1 MKKYVTLLLS
11 LILLLTLFS
20 CQKGENTPTTPT
32 DGTTPVLQ
40 GITDPA
46 GTTPESTGTTTAP
59 EDETKPPVN
68 DNIDVEDVETDPF
81 QYYYSIIEAYRAA
94 VLRFDLIDA
103 DDETLA
109 KELELETVYFAEPF
123 RKILEAAY
131 AFYPYGDKDE
141 KTPAVERLR
150 YFVYNDRCD
159 LNDDGLYELVLMTED
174 YRVLAIYSHIRT
186 PHQNMWGDTIW
197 RDYAVLMDTFT
208 PEEGCWID
216 SEGRIHVNALFSD
229 SLYQSHAVYEIAQG
243 GARLNLIVQ
252 YGQSNNELIKIE
264 NGERVKIG
272 QAEFDALDEQYG
284 SYLDPD
290 ERAEATR
297 AQAGLKP
304 RALFN
309 RSQICVP
316 EAMYRPVLN
325 GDKPVLVAETGKYV
339 YLKDYVPANANVSL
353 AKCETLRYVYY
364 YVGEKDN
371 LDVAIDCGSAKLNLT
386 YENGTVILT
395 SLADEIWE
403 EIERWD
409 LYYLYDICALSA
421 PWREAVLTPEEVE
434 AIANNVWGIRDGD
447 RDGAAGKLY
456 IHYIDVSEEAD
467 ADGYYL
473 VAMRVE
479 TYRYCSY
486 DDCPET
492 DPNHRHLSDVENYRY
507 MLVHEQTGAYYNDTR
522 ISPEHAK
529 RIAEDYWG
537 IADGTVIHGKGRTFV
552 VRIDVSNDIGYGN
565 DLYSAYLRV
574 ECYST
579 HGFENGYPPLEVK
592 DIDFVYIHRDGGGT
606 YVYPYIEGK

>member
-1 MKKYVTLLLS
+1 MKKYVALLLS
-11 LILLLTLFS
+11 LILLLSLFS
-20 CQKGENTPTTPT
+20 CQKGENTSTAPI
-32 DGTTPVLQ
+32 DGSTPVVQ
-40 GITDPA
+40 GTTDPA

-68 DNIDVEDVETDPF
+68 DNIDVENVETDPF
-81 QYYYSIIEAYRAA
+81 QYYHNIIEAYSTA

-131 AFYPYGDKDE
+131 AFYPYDDRSE
-141 KTPAVERLR
+141 KTPTVERLL
-150 YFVYNDRCD
+150 YYMYDQNSD
-159 LNDDGLYELVLMTED
+159 LNGDGRNELVLMTED
-174 YRVLAIYSHIRT
+174 YRVLAIYSHIQK
-186 PHQNMWGDTIW
+186 PHQTMWGDTVW
-197 RDYAVLMDTFT
+197 LDYAVLMDTFT

-229 SLYQSHAVYEIAQG
+229 SLYQSHAIYEIAQG
-243 GARLNLIVQ
+243 GSRLNLIVQ
-252 YGQSNNELIKIE
+252 YGQSNNEFIKIE

-421 PWREAVLTPEEVE
+421 PWREAVLSPAEVE

-447 RDGAAGKLY
+447 GDGAAGKLY

-467 ADGYYL
+467 EDGYYL

-486 DDCPET
+486 DDCLET

-537 IADGTVIHGKGRTFV
+537 LADGTVIHGKGRTFV
-552 VRIDVSNDIGYGN
+552 VRMEISDGVGYGN

-579 HGFENGYPPLEVK
+579 HGFENGYPSLEVK

>member
-11 LILLLTLFS
+11 LVLLFTLFS

-40 GITDPA
+40 GTTDPM
-46 GTTPESTGTTTAP
+46 GTTLEPTGTTTAP
-59 EDETKPPVN
+59 EDEIEPP
-68 DNIDVEDVETDPF
+68 DYADIETDPF
-81 QYYYSIIEAYRAA
+81 QYYYSIVEAYRAA

-109 KELELETVYFAEPF
+109 KELELETVYFAKSF

-131 AFYPYGDKDE
+131 AFYPYPDKDE
-141 KTPAVERLR
+141 KTPAVERLQ
-150 YFVYNDRCD
+150 YFVYNNRCD
-159 LNDDGLYELVLMTED
+159 LNGDGLYELVLMTED
-174 YRVLAIYSHIRT
+174 YHVLAIYSHIRK
-186 PHQNMWGDTIW
+186 PHQTMWGDTVW
-197 RDYAVLMDTFT
+197 LDYAVLMDTFT

-229 SLYQSHAVYEIAQG
+229 SLYQSHAVYEISQG

-272 QAEFDALDEQYG
+272 QAEFDALNEQYG

-297 AQAGLKP
+297 TQSGLKCYS
-304 RALFN
+304 LF
-309 RSQICVP
+309 SEWQVEIP

-325 GDKPVLVAETGKYV
+325 GEKKVRIGESGEFI
-339 YLKDYVPANANVSL
+339 YLKDYVLTTAGLSL

-364 YVGEKDN
+364 YAEERDL
-371 LDVAIDCGSAKLNLT
+371 LDVAIDCGSEKLNLT
-386 YENGTVILT
+386 YEDGIVILT
-395 SLADEIWE
+395 PLSDESWN
-403 EIERWD
+403 EIVERP
-409 LYYLYDICALSA
+409 YGNAICTLIA
-421 PWREAVLTPEEVE
+421 PWRETVLSPEEVE
-434 AIANNVWGIRDGD
+434 AIASNVWDVRDGD
-447 RDGAAGKLY
+447 RDGAAGTLY
-456 IHYIDVSEEAD
+456 IHYVDVAEEPD
-467 ADGYYL
+467 EDGYYL

-479 TYRYCSY
+479 AYSYCGY
-486 DDCPET
+486 DACTET
-492 DPNHRHLSDVENYRY
+492 DPNHRHLHSVKNYRY
-507 MLVHEQTGAYYNDTR
+507 MLVHMQTGEYVDNAR
-522 ISPEHAK
+522 ISPERAK

-537 IADGTVIHGKGRTFV
+537 LADGTVIHGKGRTFV
-552 VRIDVSNDIGYGN
+552 VRMEISDGVGYVN
-565 DLYSAYLRV
+565 ELYSAYLRV

>member
-1 MKKYVTLLLS
+1 MKKYVPLLLS
-11 LILLLTLFS
+11 LVLLLTLFS
-20 CQKGENTPTTPT
+20 CQKGENTPTTST
-32 DGTTPVLQ
+32 DGSTPVVQ
-40 GITDPA
+40 GTTDPVD
-46 GTTPESTGTTTAP
+46 TTPEPTGTTTAP
-59 EDETKPPVN
+59 EDETKPPV
-68 DNIDVEDVETDPF
+68 DGDIDVEDVETDPF
-81 QYYYSIIEAYRAA
+81 QSYYSIVEAYRTA

-123 RKILEAAY
+123 RNILEAAY

-159 LNDDGLYELVLMTED
+159 LNGDGLYELVLMTED

-186 PHQNMWGDTIW
+186 PRQNMWGDTIW
-197 RDYAVLMDTFT
+197 LDYAVLMDTFT

-229 SLYQSHAVYEIAQG
+229 SLYQSHAIYEIAQG

-252 YGQSNNELIKIE
+252 YGQSNNEFIKIA

-353 AKCETLRYVYY
+353 AKCKTLRYVYY

-421 PWREAVLTPEEVE
+421 PWREAVLSPEEVE

-447 RDGAAGKLY
+447 GDGAAGKLY

-522 ISPEHAK
+522 ISPERAK

-537 IADGTVIHGKGRTFV
+537 LADGTVIHGKGRTFV
-552 VRIDVSNDIGYGN
+552 VRMEISDGVGYGN

-579 HGFENGYPPLEVK
+579 HGFENGYPSLEVK

>member
-11 LILLLTLFS
+11 LVLLFTLFS

-32 DGTTPVLQ
+32 DGTTPVVQ
-40 GITDPA
+40 GTTDPT
-46 GTTPESTGTTTAP
+46 GTTPEPTGTTTAP
-59 EDETKPPVN
+59 EDEAKPPVN
-68 DNIDVEDVETDPF
+68 GDIDVEDVETDPF
-81 QYYYSIIEAYRAA
+81 QSYYSIVEAYRAA
-94 VLRFDLIDA
+94 VLRFDLINA

-109 KELELETVYFAEPF
+109 KELELETVYFAESF
-123 RKILEAAY
+123 RNILEAAY

-141 KTPAVERLR
+141 KTPAVERLQ

-159 LNDDGLYELVLMTED
+159 LNGDGLYELVLMTED

-186 PHQNMWGDTIW
+186 PRQNMWGDTIW
-197 RDYAVLMDTFT
+197 LDYAVLMDTFT

-229 SLYQSHAVYEIAQG
+229 SLYQSHAIYEIAQG
-243 GARLNLIVQ
+243 GSRLNLIVQ
-252 YGQSNNELIKIE
+252 YGQSGNEFVKIA

-272 QAEFDALDEQYG
+272 QAEFDTLDEQYG

-290 ERAEATR
+290 GRAEATR
-297 AQAGLKP
+297 TQSGLKP

-447 RDGAAGKLY
+447 GDGAAGKLY

-522 ISPEHAK
+522 ISPERAK

-537 IADGTVIHGKGRTFV
+537 IVDGTVIHGKGRTFV
-552 VRIDVSNDIGYGN
+552 VRIDVSNDVGYGN
-565 DLYSAYLRV
+565 ELYSAYLRV

-579 HGFENGYPPLEVK
+579 HGFENGYPSLEVK

-606 YVYPYIEGK
+606 YVYPYVEAK